1 MPSLHLLTISAQLR
15 LRLLSTRFLSGTDLR
30 TCGLNVTDLRTCEL
44 NAGKTLRER
53 DEPLAAV
60 STFNRCGRL
69 MLFRDVKKHTIFYV
83 FVYYGNSRR
92 PSSLST

>member
-1 MPSLHLLTISAQLR
+1 MPSLHLLTISAQVR

-60 STFNRCGRL
+60 STFNTLRE
-69 MLFRDVKKHTIFYV
+69 RDEPLAAVSTFNTLPQFQIA
-83 FVYYGNSRR
+83 
-92 PSSLST
+92 SSGIAVLHL